1 MSKHV
6 ALLRGI
12 NVGGS
17 NIIKMVDLRACFE
30 AHGYLGVRT
39 YIQSGNVI
47 FEADRAKKAK
57 DLEARIESM
66 LREHFDY
73 EAIVVLRTEAE
84 LASVVERAPPGFGE
98 EPSKYRYDVIFLKA
112 PLTAK
117 AALASVAAKE
127 GVDRAWT
134 GPGVLYFSRLAR
146 KASSSRL
153 SKIVSSPIYPKIT
166 IRNWNTTS
174 KLLALMR
181 EA

>member
-1 MSKHV
+1 MSKYV
-6 ALLRGI
+6 TLLRGI
-12 NVGGS
+12 NVGGN

-47 FEADRAKKAK
+47 FEAKKAK

-66 LREHFDY
+66 LRERFDY
-73 EAIVVLRTEAE
+73 EACVVLRTEAE
-84 LASVVERAPPGFGE
+84 LAAAVERAPPGFGE

-127 GVDRAWT
+127 GVDRAWP
-134 GPGVLYFSRLAR
+134 GPGVLYFSRLVI

-153 SKIVSSPIYPKIT
+153 SKIVSSPIYPRIT

-181 EA
+181 ET